1 MATFTNHSLWQGI
14 IFKNMKNYADVIG
27 IDISKLTIDAH
38 IHHRDKHR
46 VFKNTPKG
54 FKALLAWS
62 NKYLVNELYFYC
74 FENTGTYSSNF
85 GVYLS
90 ENDVDYVEESPLEIK
105 RSSGIV
111 RGKTDRLDAA
121 MIARYAWIY
130 REELVLSSP
139 KKKDIQELGRLL
151 SFRGQLVKNRTGKMS
166 SLKEM
171 ESLLNS
177 PSTDDCCKIIKKT
190 IHYLT
195 KQIDLLEEKI
205 KILIKKESLLHKNY
219 KLLNSLKGVGLVL
232 SCQLL
237 YHTQNFK
244 YFQSWRQFSSY
255 CGTAPYAHSSGTSIK
270 RRNKIHRIGDRKMK
284 TLLTLASVSAIQCD
298 KELKHYYQ
306 KKIAEGKPR
315 MVALNNVR
323 NKILARAFSVIK
335 RGTPYVE
342 LRQFAA

>member
-1 MATFTNHSLWQGI
+1 
-14 IFKNMKNYADVIG
+14 MKNYADVIG
-27 IDISKLTIDAH
+27 IDVSKLTIDAH
-38 IHHRDKHR
+38 IHHRGKHR

-54 FKALLAWS
+54 FKALILWTD
-62 NKYLVNELYFYC
+62 KYLIDNPSFYC
-74 FENTGTYSSNF
+74 FENTGTYSSNL

-90 ENDVDYVEESPLEIK
+90 ENGLDYVEESPLKIK

-111 RGKTDRLDAA
+111 RGKTDKLDAA
-121 MIARYAWIY
+121 MIARYAWIH
-130 REELVLSSP
+130 RDELVLSSP

-151 SFRGQLVKNRTGKMS
+151 SFREQLVKNRTGKMS

-171 ESLLNS
+171 ESLLKS

-205 KILIKKESLLHKNY
+205 KILIKKEEALHKNY

-232 SCQLL
+232 SCQIL
-237 YHTQNFK
+237 YHTQNFQH
-244 YFQSWRQFSSY
+244 FESWRQFSSY

-270 RRNKIHRIGDRKMK
+270 HKNKVHRIGDRKMK

-298 KELKHYYQ
+298 KELKHYYE
-306 KKIAEGKPR
+306 KKLKEGKPP
-315 MVALNNVR
+315 MVAINNVR
-323 NKILARAFSVIK
+323 NKILSRAFAVVK

-342 LRQFAA
+342 INTFTA